1 MSTANGIAKVAPV
14 VLSRVRVGSITVR
27 NVQAAV
33 AEEGA
38 LDVNLLGM
46 SFLGR
51 LKSFNM
57 RGNELILIQYSLA

>member
-14 VLSRVRVGSITVR
+14 VLSRVRVGAITLRDVR
-27 NVQAAV
+27 AAV
-33 AEEGA
+33 AEKGA

-51 LKSFNM
+51 LASFNL
-57 RGNELILIQYSLA
+57 RGDELILLQ

>member
-1 MSTANGIAKVAPV
+1 
-14 VLSRVRVGSITVR
+14 VR

-57 RGNELILIQYSLA
+57 RGNELILIQ